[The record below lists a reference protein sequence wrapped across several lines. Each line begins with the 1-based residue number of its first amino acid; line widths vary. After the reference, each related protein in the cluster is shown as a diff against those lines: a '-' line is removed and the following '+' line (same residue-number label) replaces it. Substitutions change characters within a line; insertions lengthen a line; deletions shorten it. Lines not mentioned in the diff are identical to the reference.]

1 MTDKKLSEDD
11 ATTLKILNSSIKNIG
26 KRFEVSLLWKPL
38 VIRLPNNRKCA
49 FQRLMSV
56 EERLLKDKS

>member
-1 MTDKKLSEDD
+1 VTDKKLSEDD
-11 ATTLKILNSSIKNIG
+11 ATTLKILNSSFKNIG
-26 KRFEVSLLWKPL
+26 KRFEIILLWKPL
-38 VIRLPNNRKCA
+38 VIRLPNNGKCA